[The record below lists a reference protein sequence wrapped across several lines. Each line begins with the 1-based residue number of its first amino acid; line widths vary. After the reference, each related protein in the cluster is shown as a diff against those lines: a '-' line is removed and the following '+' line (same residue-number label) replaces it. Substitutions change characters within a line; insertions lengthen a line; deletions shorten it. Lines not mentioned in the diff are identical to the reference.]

1 MHIPTSRVA
10 CLANSRPNS
19 AAGVLAFALVPKSP
33 YHTGHLFG
41 GLIRVRGWLNEHEAD
56 ILVARKARKE
66 DKQGAGSTLKI
77 RWKDMCVALLLNSYQ
92 NFN

>member
-1 MHIPTSRVA
+1 MHLPTSRVA

-41 GLIRVRGWLNEHEAD
+41 GLFRVRGWLNEHEAD
-56 ILVARKARKE
+56 ILVARKAKKE
-66 DKQGAGSTLKI
+66 DEQGAGSTLKI
-77 RWKDMCVALLLNSYQ
+77 SWKDMCVLHLLNSYQ
-92 NFN
+92 NFD